1 MSLLS
6 RYVGRIV
13 LTSMSMVLVLLL
25 GLDVVFSFLGE
36 LEDLKADYQH
46 LKHSFLRCYLC
57 RSDFVT

>member
-36 LEDLKADYQH
+36 LEKT
-46 LKHSFLRCYLC
+46 FLRCYLC